1 MGRRRF
7 LVRRSYSRRFWLIA
21 RYRTGGVEVL
31 RITLTSGEEALPVFS
46 FEEEAKMFLKLETS
60 CGGWRVRV
68 TTVGELVSVLFGPCA
83 GVGRV
88 VLDPLPDPFA
98 EALMNLEGMGRET
111 FMATHLDM
119 QQPPVVRVG
128 AERCAPPRPPRRANG
143 SAHEEANVNVEQINQ
158 CR

>member
-7 LVRRSYSRRFWLIA
+7 LVRRIYSRRFWLIA
-21 RYRTGGVEVL
+21 RYRTGGIEVL
-31 RITLTSGEEALPVFS
+31 RIALTSGEEALPVFS
-46 FEEEAKMFLKLETS
+46 FEDEAKMFLKLGTS

-98 EALMNLEGMGRET
+98 EARMDLAGMGRDT
-111 FMATHLDM
+111 FMASHLDM

-128 AERCAPPRPPRRANG
+128 AEHSAPPRPPKRANG
-143 SAHEEANVNVEQINQ
+143 GAHEEANVNVEQIN
-158 CR
+158 R